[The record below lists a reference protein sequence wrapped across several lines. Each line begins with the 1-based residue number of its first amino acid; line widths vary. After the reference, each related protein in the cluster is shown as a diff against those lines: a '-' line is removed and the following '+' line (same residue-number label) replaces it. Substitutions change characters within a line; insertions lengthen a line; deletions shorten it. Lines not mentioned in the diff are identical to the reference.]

1 MKKAV
6 SERQPFLFHRSF
18 HFCTFVLYT
27 YQICVKMNPDYS
39 LIISQQRAF
48 FNSNATKPVAF
59 RIQQLK
65 KLKNVLQTNE
75 QALMEAIDSDFKK
88 SEFDT
93 YTNELM
99 LVYGDIN
106 EAIRKVK
113 KWARKKRARTNLINF
128 PAKSYIIPEPL
139 GVSLVIG
146 AWNYPYQLSF
156 APMVAA
162 IAAGCTVILKPSELP
177 AATSSIMSKIIATAF
192 PQEYITVIEGGVTE
206 TSALLEQQFDK
217 IFFTGSV
224 PVGRIVYQAA
234 AKYLTPVTL
243 ELGGKSPAF
252 VTENCH
258 IKMTVKRLVWAKFLN
273 AGQTCIA
280 PDYVLVHQSVKQ
292 VFLEALTAEIQQS
305 DFRIENGNYVQIIN
319 ERNGERLVALLDQDS
334 IYSGGN
340 YNRETRYFE
349 PTVLLN
355 PSFDD
360 KIMQEE
366 IFGPILPVIEYSDLS
381 EVIKKVKERPKPL
394 SCYIFTSDARI
405 KQRILNEISFGGG
418 AVNDAI
424 MHVSN
429 SHLPFGGVG
438 ESGTGSYHGI
448 AGFNAFSHYKS
459 ILDKPTWFELNLKY
473 SPHSLKK
480 LNFIKKVLK

>member
-1 MKKAV
+1 
-6 SERQPFLFHRSF
+6 
-18 HFCTFVLYT
+18 
-27 YQICVKMNPDYS
+27 MNPDYS
-39 LIISQQRAF
+39 LIVSQQRAF
-48 FNSNATKPVAF
+48 FNSNATKPVVF
-59 RIQQLK
+59 RVQQLR
-65 KLKNVLQTNE
+65 KLKVTLQANE

-99 LVYGDIN
+99 LVYSDIN
-106 EAIRKVK
+106 EAIRNVK
-113 KWARKKRARTNLINF
+113 KWTRKKRTRTNLINF
-128 PAKSYIIPEPL
+128 PAKSYVIPEPL
-139 GVSLVIG
+139 GVSLIIG

-177 AATSSIMSKIIATAF
+177 AATSKIMAKIMSETF
-192 PQEYITVIEGGVTE
+192 PQEYIAVVEGSVAE
-206 TSALLEQQFDK
+206 TTALLEQKFDT

-234 AKYLTPVTL
+234 AKQLTPVTL

-252 VTENCH
+252 VTENCNLN
-258 IKMTVKRLVWAKFLN
+258 MSVKRLVWAKFLN

-280 PDYVLVHQSVKQ
+280 PDYVLVHQSVKHA
-292 VFLEALTAEIQQS
+292 FLDALTEEIRQS
-305 DFRIENGNYVQIIN
+305 DFKIENGNYVQIIN
-319 ERNGERLVALLDQDS
+319 ERNGERLAALLGQNT
-334 IYSGGN
+334 IHFGGT

-349 PTVLLN
+349 PTVLADS
-355 PSFDD
+355 SFDD
-360 KIMQEE
+360 SIMQEE
-366 IFGPILPVIEYSDLS
+366 IFGPILPVIAYNDLS
-381 EVIKKVKERPKPL
+381 EAIRNVKERPKPL
-394 SCYIFTSDARI
+394 SCYIFTSDSQI
-405 KQRILNEISFGGG
+405 KQRILSEVSFGGG

-438 ESGTGSYHGI
+438 ESGIGSYHGI

-480 LNFIKKVLK
+480 LNFIKKVLR